1 MKDVVDHP
9 RSTTLPPRRTG
20 STDPDS
26 RAPAT
31 SLLGN
36 PGDPGRQALLDYAAG
51 AYGERAHWT
60 PRPGGVARNRIPS
73 LSPLLPPLQV
83 CAVSRSAIDT
93 LAVQDEVLAMPGT
106 DSTSVDGGPTA
117 VSLRSLESAE
127 PVLGQTGLSI
137 RHLDPP

>member
-1 MKDVVDHP
+1 MKDVVDLR

-26 RAPAT
+26 GAPAT

-36 PGDPGRQALLDYAAG
+36 PGDPGRQTLLNYAAG
-51 AYGERAHWT
+51 AYGARAHRS
-60 PRPGGVARNRIPS
+60 PRAGGVARDRIPS
-73 LSPLLPPLQV
+73 LTPLLPPMHV
-83 CAVSRSAIDT
+83 RAVSCSAIDT

>member
-51 AYGERAHWT
+51 PYGERAHWT

-73 LSPLLPPLQV
+73 LSPLLPPVQV

-93 LAVQDEVLAMPGT
+93 FDVHDEVLAVLGT
-106 DSTSVDGGPTA
+106 AATSVDGGPAA
-117 VSLRSLESAE
+117 VSLRLPESAE
-127 PVLGQTGLSI
+127 PVLVQTVISI